1 MADRKEITVAAVI
14 PAGGAGLRMGAD
26 RPKQFLPLAG
36 APLLA
41 RTVAVFAA
49 MEEISEVVVAL
60 PAAHLDEGRRL
71 LAGIPRLRLVT
82 GGVTR
87 QESVARGL
95 AALDDRVDVVLVHDG
110 ARPLVSAELVRACIE
125 AAARDGAAVAAVPV
139 ADTLKRVEDGRI
151 VATVERDGLWRAQTP
166 QAARLSLLR
175 RAMAAADEE
184 GFTGTDEC
192 SLLERA
198 GVPVTVVPGAESNL
212 KVTRPEDMMIAEAML
227 GRAEPPRIG
236 HGYDAHRFA
245 AGRELVLGGV
255 RIDWDLGLDGHSDA
269 DVLCH
274 AVCDAI
280 LGALAAGDIGSHFPD
295 SDPAYRGI
303 SSLKLLEEV
312 AAMAGKRGC
321 VVAGLDATVIA
332 QAPKLA
338 PHISAMRE
346 NLARSAGISPDRVS
360 VKATTTEKMG
370 FCGRGEGIAAHAVVM
385 LDRLVKGPLLR
396 PFYEPEGKSQK

>member
-1 MADRKEITVAAVI
+1 MADIKELTVAAVI

-71 LAGIPRLRLVT
+71 LAGIPGLRLVT

-125 AAARDGAAVAAVPV
+125 AAAGDGAAVAAVPV

-198 GVPVTVVPGAESNL
+198 GVPGTVVPGAESNL

-312 AAMAGKRGC
+312 AAMAGKRGWM
-321 VVAGLDATVIA
+321 VAGLDATVIA

-396 PFYEPEGKSQK
+396 HFYEPEGKSQK

>member
-1 MADRKEITVAAVI
+1 VDEEVGPDFLR
-14 PAGGAGLRMGAD
+14 PRGGASCPATGPDVRTRLRAQVEP
-26 RPKQFLPLAG
+26 R
-36 APLLA
+36 
-41 RTVAVFAA
+41 
-49 MEEISEVVVAL
+49 
-60 PAAHLDEGRRL
+60 HGRRPP
-71 LAGIPRLRLVT
+71 GPSP
-82 GGVTR
+82 GGTP
-87 QESVARGL
+87 E
-95 AALDDRVDVVLVHDG
+95 
-110 ARPLVSAELVRACIE
+110 
-125 AAARDGAAVAAVPV
+125 
-139 ADTLKRVEDGRI
+139 
-151 VATVERDGLWRAQTP
+151 ER
-166 QAARLSLLR
+166 R
-175 RAMAAADEE
+175 RRTAADEE

-321 VVAGLDATVIA
+321 VVASLDATVIA

-370 FCGRGEGIAAHAVVM
+370 FCGRGEGIAAHAVA
-385 LDRLVKGPLLR
+385 LLVAADSGIFK
-396 PFYEPEGKSQK
+396 